1 MSASQ
6 TRHFSGRRPIVS
18 GDFEFPRARLSS
30 SSTPSVLAPDPS
42 TMAVA
47 AAYLFLF
54 ASILASLLAGTSQA
68 QPVSEHSSSLIG
80 QLHEAK
86 LKLARLESDFE
97 QIARDVEARDRG
109 LEESGNQI
117 EEMEKKLVDLQAAHT
132 KLKDEL
138 SAGDGTIIAL
148 EKEIRDLWDTLRKN
162 NFDIHVLKLKAE
174 EYDTFLD
181 TLTSHVE
188 KVEHS
193 YSLIV
198 FLIARSIFMAFS
210 PFCIADVA
218 GFLLWVACQAENIVA
233 ERWILIQQF
242 EQALQLLDMRVMK
255 ARKQRYSRCTFLK
268 YINDLNG
275 KHISKA
281 IQTSKRF
288 GEESGFSSYISS
300 TLEQLKRLYSTVK
313 EFHFELQ
320 SLVRQIMVDYE
331 FTESMANDEVV
342 FFVASALLVFPV
354 LSAWVLLSS
363 HLL

>member
-1 MSASQ
+1 
-6 TRHFSGRRPIVS
+6 
-18 GDFEFPRARLSS
+18 
-30 SSTPSVLAPDPS
+30 
-42 TMAVA
+42 MAVA

-68 QPVSEHSSSLIG
+68 QPVAEHSSSLIG

-109 LEESGNQI
+109 LEESGKQI

-188 KVEHS
+188 K
-193 YSLIV
+193 
-198 FLIARSIFMAFS
+198 
-210 PFCIADVA
+210 
-218 GFLLWVACQAENIVA
+218 AENIVA

-242 EQALQLLDMRVMK
+242 EQALQLLDMKVMK

-300 TLEQLKRLYSTVK
+300 SLEQLKRLYSTVQ

-320 SLVRQIMVDYE
+320 SLVRQIMEDYE